1 MAAVMDNKTQQELA
15 AQQAQQ
21 TQQATQTQ
29 QTNTAANTATATN
42 NVTQYQTP
50 LKGVSEMTAN
60 KLGQYSQGY
69 QQSSSVQAAQNYL
82 NNVLNNKPVADAQL
96 SQLYDRIMN
105 REQFQYDLN
114 GDALYQQYKDQYQ
127 NLGRQAM
134 MDTMGNATALT
145 GGYGSSYASTAGN
158 QAYQQYLGQ
167 LNDIVPELY
176 QMAYDRYN
184 QEGNDMMNRYNLA
197 YGQYRDAVGDWNTER
212 DYANN
217 DYWNKY
223 NADYGDWQNM
233 LNYWN
238 SMAQQE
244 NAAYYTER
252 DYAHSLAMAMIQ
264 RKQMPSADILAMAG
278 MTEADAIKL
287 GARKPSS
294 GGGSKKKSS
303 GGGDTKDSYLDEKE
317 TPHRDFLEAA
327 LDAYN
332 KPTFNDSFNT
342 YTSSTVYKPGSSIN
356 TPDGIKKLL
365 TK

>member
-1 MAAVMDNKTQQELA
+1 MAAVIDTKKQQEQQA
-15 AQQAQQ
+15 TQAQQ
-21 TQQATQTQ
+21 TQQAQ
-29 QTNTAANTATATN
+29 QTAQTSAAAAANPAATGN
-42 NVTQYQTP
+42 NTPSYQTP
-50 LKGVSEMTAN
+50 LKGVSETTAG

-69 QQSSSVQAAQNYL
+69 QASGSVQAAQNYL
-82 NNVLNNKPVADAQL
+82 NNVLNSKPVADANL
-96 SQLYDRIMN
+96 SALYDKIMN

-114 GDALYQQYKDQYQ
+114 GDALYQQYKDKYQ

-145 GGYGSSYASTAGN
+145 GGYGSSYASTAAG
-158 QAYQQYLGQ
+158 QAYQQYLSQ

-184 QEGNDMMNRYNLA
+184 QEGNDMLNRYNLA
-197 YGQYRDAVGDWNTER
+197 YGQHRDAVGDWQNER
-212 DYANN
+212 SYADA

-238 SMAQQE
+238 AMAQQE

-252 DYAHSLAMAMIQ
+252 DYAHSLAMAMIN

-287 GARKPSS
+287 GAKKPSS
-294 GGGSKKKSS
+294 GGGGSSKKKSS
-303 GGGDTKDSYLDEKE
+303 GGTTPPKDDDKE
-317 TPHRDFLEAA
+317 TKATIKSDYYYGKSSNIAANNKFDASKYVTTTEKKDFW
-327 LDAYN
+327 N
-332 KPTFNDSFNT
+332 W
-342 YTSSTVYKPGSSIN
+342 
-356 TPDGIKKLL
+356 L
-365 TK
+365 TGK

>member
-1 MAAVMDNKTQQELA
+1 MAAVINDKTQQELQ

-21 TQQATQTQ
+21 QTQ
-29 QTNTAANTATATN
+29 QVQQTAQTNAAAAANPAATGN
-42 NVTQYQTP
+42 NTPSYQTP
-50 LKGVSEMTAN
+50 LKGVSETTAN

-69 QQSSSVQAAQNYL
+69 QASGSVQAAQNYL
-82 NNVLNNKPVADAQL
+82 NNVLNNKPVADANL
-96 SQLYDRIMN
+96 SALYDKIMN
-105 REQFQYDLN
+105 REQFNYDLN

-134 MDTMGNATALT
+134 MDTMGNATQLT

-184 QEGNDMMNRYNLA
+184 QEGNDMLNRYNLA
-197 YGQYRDAVGDWNTER
+197 YGQHRDNMGDWQNER
-212 DYANN
+212 SYADA

-223 NADYGDWQNM
+223 NADYSDYQNM

-238 SMAQQE
+238 NMAQME
-244 NAAYYTER
+244 NSAYYTER
-252 DYAHSLAMAMIQ
+252 DYAHSLAMAMIN

-287 GARKPSS
+287 GAKKPSS
-294 GGGSKKKSS
+294 GGGSSKKKTSYTPTTNTDDDEEETKPTTSYMTSS
-303 GGGDTKDSYLDEKE
+303 RLMQMMDS
-317 TPHRDFLEAA
+317 AA
-327 LDAYN
+327 NSKYN
-332 KPTFNDSFNT
+332 K
-342 YTSSTVYKPGSSIN
+342 TSTSTENKNWLSN
-356 TPDGIKKLL
+356 LFKK
-365 TK
+365 